1 MKKSIFSPIDPYSL
15 SPLFALIPQ
24 RGDLKEL
31 IKHKP
36 SLFARYEKVKAI
48 RSEEGVSEVKD
59 IFKKLIAEEEML
71 KEVLDWL
78 DT

>member
-1 MKKSIFSPIDPYSL
+1 MKRSFFAPIDPYSL
-15 SPLFALIPQ
+15 SPLFALISQ
-24 RGDLKEL
+24 RGDVKEL
-31 IKHKP
+31 IRLKP

-48 RSEEGVSEVKD
+48 RSEDGVNEVRD